1 MMDKMIADQLSTDRE
16 RRIITRNE
24 RVSRRQKITSRVAD
38 EGSLLGSTS
47 DISHILLHE
56 LSIFVNKISTANS
69 LAEMR
74 TSTESLKNAIGAI
87 EGKVA
92 SGEVELPYQVKGQ
105 EAALEEALVRAHG
118 VSSLLK

>member
-1 MMDKMIADQLSTDRE
+1 MDKMIADQLSTDRE

>member
-1 MMDKMIADQLSTDRE
+1 MENLIANTQSASVEEKIVLENARIDVRHKILNRIADTD
-16 RRIITRNE
+16 
-24 RVSRRQKITSRVAD
+24 SM
-38 EGSLLGSTS
+38 LGNTS

-56 LSIFVNKISTANS
+56 LSIFVNKLSQANS

-92 SGEVELPYQVKGQ
+92 SGEVELPYQIKGQ
-105 EAALEEALVRAHG
+105 TAALDEALSRAHG
-118 VSSLLK
+118 VSNLLK

>member
-1 MMDKMIADQLSTDRE
+1 MENLIANAQSPAVEEKIALENARINVRHKISNRIADTD
-16 RRIITRNE
+16 
-24 RVSRRQKITSRVAD
+24 SM
-38 EGSLLGSTS
+38 LGSTS

-56 LSIFVNKISTANS
+56 LSIFINKLSTANS
-69 LAEMR
+69 LADMR
-74 TSTESLKNAIGAI
+74 ASTESLKNAIGAI

-105 EAALEEALVRAHG
+105 KAALEEAVVRAHG

>member
-1 MMDKMIADQLSTDRE
+1 MMDNMIADQISIDNE
-16 RRIITRNE
+16 KQIITRNE
-24 RVSRRQKITSRVAD
+24 RIARRQKITSRVAD

-56 LSIFVNKISTANS
+56 LSVFVNKLSTANS

-74 TSTESLKNAIGAI
+74 ASTDSLKNAIGAI

-105 EAALEEALVRAHG
+105 AVALDEALSRAHG

>member
-1 MMDKMIADQLSTDRE
+1 MENLIANTQSASVEEKIVLENARIDVRHKILNRIADTD
-16 RRIITRNE
+16 
-24 RVSRRQKITSRVAD
+24 SM
-38 EGSLLGSTS
+38 LGNTS

-56 LSIFVNKISTANS
+56 LSIFVNKLSQANS

-92 SGEVELPYQVKGQ
+92 SGEVELPYQIKGQ
-105 EAALEEALVRAHG
+105 TAALDEAVSRAHG
-118 VSSLLK
+118 VSNLLK

>member
-1 MMDKMIADQLSTDRE
+1 MIADQLSTDRE

>member
-1 MMDKMIADQLSTDRE
+1 MENLIAEAQSAAVEEKIALENARINVRHKISNRIADTD
-16 RRIITRNE
+16 
-24 RVSRRQKITSRVAD
+24 SM
-38 EGSLLGSTS
+38 LGNTS

-56 LSIFVNKISTANS
+56 LSIFVNKLSTANS

-105 EAALEEALVRAHG
+105 EAALEEAVVRAHG

>member
-1 MMDKMIADQLSTDRE
+1 MMDKMIAEQLSTDHE
-16 RRIITRNE
+16 RQIITRNE
-24 RVSRRQKITSRVAD
+24 RMSRRQKITNRVAD

-56 LSIFVNKISTANS
+56 LSIFINKLSTANS
-69 LAEMR
+69 LADMR
-74 TSTESLKNAIGAI
+74 ASTESLKNAIGAI

-105 EAALEEALVRAHG
+105 EAALEEAVVRAHG

>member
-1 MMDKMIADQLSTDRE
+1 MIANQLSTENEQKILE
-16 RRIITRNE
+16 RNQRITK
-24 RVSRRQKITSRVAD
+24 RQKITNRIAD

-56 LSIFVNKISTANS
+56 LSIFVNKLSQANS

-74 TSTESLKNAIGAI
+74 ASTESLKNVIGAI

-92 SGEVELPYQVKGQ
+92 SGEVELPYQIKGQ
-105 EAALEEALVRAHG
+105 TAALDEALTRAHG
-118 VSSLLK
+118 VSNLLK